1 MIRNHRGHTAQ
12 TALLPHRSATKRKL
26 HHPGSRCKACCA
38 KAQPGGPKW
47 TMFRMHKILWDV
59 DVKARTW
66 AAASRA
72 RLRQTNVCNA
82 KCGLHRPGG
91 SLFLDRVRLRYLY
104 VGGGGGHGSG
114 QVRLHLV
121 HKRGNRA
128 WVTPRAAHRGRE
140 SGAKCEA
147 RTPQLR
153 SAPAPAPLHDSSDS
167 DTDCR
172 QLR

>member
-38 KAQPGGPKW
+38 KAQPGGPKR
-47 TMFRMHKILWDV
+47 TMFWMHTILWDV

-72 RLRQTNVCNA
+72 RLRHKRVQCEMWA
-82 KCGLHRPGG
+82 ASSGRIPFFRPR
-91 SLFLDRVRLRYLY
+91 SSVTVLVRWGR
-104 VGGGGGHGSG
+104 GGHGSG

-128 WVTPRAAHRGRE
+128 WVTPRAAHRGRQ